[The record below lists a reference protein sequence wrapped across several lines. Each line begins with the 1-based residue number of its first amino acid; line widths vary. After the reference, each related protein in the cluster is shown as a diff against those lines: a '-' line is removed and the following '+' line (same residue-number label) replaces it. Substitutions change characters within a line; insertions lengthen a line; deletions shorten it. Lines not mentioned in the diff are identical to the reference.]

1 MNIKQTKGIT
11 LIALVITIIVLLI
24 LAAVSIAML
33 TGENGILTKA
43 STAKEQTTE
52 AEFEEQVKI
61 AVMSAKANA
70 TGKIDKTL
78 LKTELEKIT
87 GITGVPENAT
97 TELPWT
103 VIKEKYKVIIN
114 ENGEIETE
122 QEKTPQIDYGTK
134 KPEEDQRTVLEQA
147 KAAMPTGTNIDTNN
161 NNPATGIV
169 MIDSNQNQWVWI
181 EVPNTVFTTATSS
194 SDYDKI
200 KANLIT
206 YAGAYR
212 EGKKGQNCNWIDEWY
227 NGCGLTQEQYTEK
240 YQKML
245 GSIYTNKGFYIG
257 RYEAGI
263 DGSDENANLL
273 RTSRTEITS
282 ATPRAV
288 SKPDMIPYNY
298 INCSDAEKL
307 AEGMTVEGKTVSL
320 MFGIQWDLAC
330 KFLEVKGTA
339 TADIN
344 ENSINWGNYKEN
356 SFTIDSSK
364 AKKLNGSSYE
374 TITGTKSGTI
384 LLTTGASNKNK
395 KMNIY
400 DFAGNEWELT
410 LEHATTSSS
419 IPCSNRGGGYGSNA
433 PDRPLTFRS
442 YIKATDTYDTLS
454 FRPTLY

>member
-33 TGENGILTKA
+33 TGKNGILTKA
-43 STAKEQTTE
+43 STAKEQTTK
-52 AEFEEQVKI
+52 AEFEEQVKL
-61 AVMSAKANA
+61 AVMSSKANT
-70 TGKIDKTL
+70 TGKVDKAL

-97 TELPWT
+97 TEFPWT
-103 VIKEKYKVIIN
+103 VKKEKYKVIIN
-114 ENGEIETE
+114 ENGKIETE
-122 QEKTPQIDYGTK
+122 EEETPQQIDYGIK
-134 KPEEDQRTVLEQA
+134 RPEEDQRTVLEQA

-169 MIDSNQNQWVWI
+169 MIDNNQNQWVWI
-181 EVPNTVFTTATSS
+181 EVPNTVFKNATSS
-194 SDYDKI
+194 SDYENIQADLI
-200 KANLIT
+200 AYANI
-206 YAGAYR
+206 YR

-263 DGSDENANLL
+263 DGSDENVNLL

-307 AEGMTVEGKTVSL
+307 AEGMTIEGKTVSL
-320 MFGIQWDLAC
+320 MFGIQWDLVC

-339 TADIN
+339 TADIK
-344 ENSINWGNYKEN
+344 ENSNNWGNYSEN
-356 SFTIDSSK
+356 SFIINSNK
-364 AKKLNGSSYE
+364 AKKLNGSKYE

-384 LLTTGASNKNK
+384 LLTTGASNQNK

-400 DFAGNEWELT
+400 DFAGNEFEWT
-410 LEHATTSSS
+410 LEKTNNDNE
-419 IPCSNRGGGYGSNA
+419 PCGSRGGDYSNGGSYT
-433 PDRPLTFRS
+433 PTSYRS
-442 YIKATDTYDTLS
+442 SNDMLSSNNLIS
-454 FRPTLY
+454 FRPSLY